1 MPTTKLFYQT
11 PIGGVAYF
19 DKPLNACITEE
30 QASMGVGFVGELAND
45 FNGSVAFDIAPMND
59 SNKYIKFTDIMA
71 VGYKVLL
78 DLVDQLQGG
87 TPPYLIEGMG
97 VKAKYT
103 YYNPFNYPLSVGQLD
118 LHLYYTSMLLTP
130 EVTLPAN
137 SNVPA
142 NSATT
147 TTTMS
152 TRFLVRTPDVEGNTL
167 YNIPIWKFN
176 INRTEDSRLLT
187 SGNTDIS
194 ANLIAYP
201 IPYYSTSGCMAKEV
215 IFRPYVVLRR
225 SRGGNLNSGATE
237 TIYADVYNKNE
248 KSFTNLK
255 VTLSLSGSGF
265 SGGSGTLSR
274 TTLAGITVGATTSQN
289 NITKTTVSFT
299 YTAPSS
305 TSRGTATIRPNINA
319 FYYNGINMNNHAQYW
334 SGTGNT
340 ISITVNAA
348 APAARYLPF
357 YITFEG
363 TYVTA
368 NDFGTYFQD
377 GITLNVG
384 PCTDHNTLQ
393 GVPNTMSDETGGT
406 IFYFSTTTFSSI
418 TYDNSCPMLL
428 ATDGDYEFSS
438 NELDVDYTLPTSATF
453 SAFRSAGIF
462 TLEGAY
468 SPVGGSCGAG
478 AIIKLDQD
486 QNGIIFFS
494 AYPEE
499 SSAIPLDANGYLR
512 HLYLRLKLHYQN
524 SSYSP
529 GFSRD
534 RTLIYDLASRVWNS
548 RSGSYENGV
557 IGNYYDESN
566 YFDCATNVYAISD
579 TWANARISVMDLA
592 ANGGSSSYG
601 GAYISI
607 ELSTSTSGPW
617 SDLSLI
623 GNLPTFYNRTWILG
637 DIDTALQSY
646 LQEDEQTSPYTYY
659 WCSMMDTLKEPCAQM
674 AAL

>member
-30 QASMGVGFVGELAND
+30 QASMEVHFGAGLAND
-45 FNGSVAFDIAPMND
+45 FNGSVAFDIDPTD
-59 SNKYIKFTDIMA
+59 SNKYIKFTDTMA

-118 LHLYYTSMLLTP
+118 LHLSYTSVRLTP

-152 TRFLVRTPDVEGNTL
+152 TRFLVSTPDVVGNTL
-167 YNIPIWKFN
+167 YNIPYWEFN
-176 INRTEDSRLLT
+176 IYRTEDSQLLT

-499 SSAIPLDANGYLR
+499 SAAMPLDANGYLR

-534 RTLIYDLASRVWNS
+534 RTLIYDLASRVRNS

>member
-45 FNGSVAFDIAPMND
+45 FNGSVAFDIDPTD
-59 SNKYIKFTDIMA
+59 SNKYIKFTDTMA

-118 LHLYYTSMLLTP
+118 LHLSYTSVRLTP

-152 TRFLVRTPDVEGNTL
+152 TRFLVSTPDVVGNTL
-167 YNIPIWKFN
+167 YNIPYWEFN
-176 INRTEDSRLLT
+176 IYRTEDSQLLT

-428 ATDGDYEFSS
+428 ATDGYYEFSS

-453 SAFRSAGIF
+453 SAFRFAGIF

-468 SPVGGSCGAG
+468 SPVRGSCGAG

-499 SSAIPLDANGYLR
+499 SAAMPLDANGYLR

-534 RTLIYDLASRVWNS
+534 RTLIYDLASRVRNS

-646 LQEDEQTSPYTYY
+646 LQEDEQTSPYTYC
-659 WCSMMDTLKEPCAQM
+659 WCSMMDTLKEPCTQM

>member
-30 QASMGVGFVGELAND
+30 QASMEVHFGPGLAND
-45 FNGSVAFDIAPMND
+45 FNGSVAFDIDPTD
-59 SNKYIKFTDIMA
+59 SNKYIKFTDTMA

-118 LHLYYTSMLLTP
+118 LHLSYTSVRLTP

-152 TRFLVRTPDVEGNTL
+152 TRFLVSTPDVVGNTL
-167 YNIPIWKFN
+167 YNIPYWEFN
-176 INRTEDSRLLT
+176 IYRTEDSQLLT

-428 ATDGDYEFSS
+428 ATDGYYEFSS

-453 SAFRSAGIF
+453 SAFRFAGIF

-468 SPVGGSCGAG
+468 SPVRGSCGAG

-499 SSAIPLDANGYLR
+499 SAAMPLDANGYLR

-534 RTLIYDLASRVWNS
+534 RTLIYDLASRVRNS

-659 WCSMMDTLKEPCAQM
+659 WCSMMDTLKEPCTQM